1 VGRDLVGWSEEAKGG
16 VREAIRES
24 CEGLGALVGGLEGL
38 GERTGDMDQVKR
50 MFIKEHINWMLDPVA
65 ETRYLH
71 PSSTL
76 PRATEPWVVSSS
88 GIEKS
93 LPGSTASPPPPP
105 SSPSSASTITT
116 KSPLNPTV
124 LPDAFL
130 HRLTPTFLI
139 RNPVLTFPSL
149 LRTSIANEGLDQ
161 VLAAAQEEEGAGFD
175 TYQWECTFHWSRMM
189 YEFYAAKYDEE
200 RRDGGNGN
208 GDMPIILDANDLSN
222 EYLMKS
228 YAVAVGLDPSV
239 LRWEWEKASDNEIE
253 ALDDMERSMKGTILR
268 STGIME
274 EKMGGVKELELEE
287 EVQRWK
293 GEFGEMLAR
302 RLEGLVRDARV
313 DYEWLWERR
322 FRG

>member
-1 VGRDLVGWSEEAKGG
+1 
-16 VREAIRES
+16 
-24 CEGLGALVGGLEGL
+24 
-38 GERTGDMDQVKR
+38 
-50 MFIKEHINWMLDPVA
+50 
-65 ETRYLH
+65 
-71 PSSTL
+71 
-76 PRATEPWVVSSS
+76 
-88 GIEKS
+88 
-93 LPGSTASPPPPP
+93 
-105 SSPSSASTITT
+105 
-116 KSPLNPTV
+116 
-124 LPDAFL
+124 
-130 HRLTPTFLI
+130 
-139 RNPVLTFPSL
+139 
-149 LRTSIANEGLDQ
+149 
-161 VLAAAQEEEGAGFD
+161 
-175 TYQWECTFHWSRMM
+175 MM
-189 YEFYAAKYDEE
+189 YEFYAAKYDEA